1 MSILK
6 KIEDDMKT
14 AMKSREALR
23 LEVLRGIKTAVKNKE
38 IKMVEL
44 KEVPELRPL
53 NESEFH
59 ALLAS
64 LVKQRR
70 DSVDQ
75 YNNAGREDLATKESA
90 EIDVL
95 NEYLPKALTADEL
108 SALLA
113 AAIQKCGAT
122 GPQDMGKVMKELKE
136 PTTGRVDGKML
147 AEQVKAALQK

>member
-1 MSILK
+1 MSVLK

-14 AMKSREALR
+14 AMKSRDALR
-23 LEVLRGIKTAVKNKE
+23 LEVLRGVKTAIKNKE

-44 KEVPELRPL
+44 KEVTELRPL
-53 NESEFH
+53 TGSEFH

-64 LVKQRR
+64 LVKQRK
-70 DSVDQ
+70 DSVEQ
-75 YNNAGREDLATKESA
+75 YAKAGREDLAGKELA

-108 SALLA
+108 STLVA

-136 PTTGRVDGKML
+136 STAGRADGKML
-147 AEQVKAALQK
+147 ADQVKAALQK